1 MERWL
6 SWSKAHDWKSCVDL
20 NSTGGSNPPLS
31 ARKRHPIGCL
41 FCFIRNCLH
50 RGVDSFFIK
59 VQQNGFGFFVTS
71 IQIPATLIEKSENGR
86 RGNMPGPGRPGGPM
100 RGPGRGPGFGPGRP
114 GFGPGRPMGMGFRRP
129 PPPPP
134 RRMVGPYRGGC
145 LPGCLFYVLGTAG
158 IFAALLAVLL

>member
-50 RGVDSFFIK
+50 RGVDSLYLK
-59 VQQNGFGFFVTS
+59 VQQNGFGFFATS
-71 IQIPATLIEKSENGR
+71 IQIPATLIEKSEMEGGVICQDQEDRAVPWEWDFADRLRLR
-86 RGNMPGPGRPGGPM
+86 RAEWSGHIGADVC
-100 RGPGRGPGFGPGRP
+100 RGVCSMSWGQPES
-114 GFGPGRPMGMGFRRP
+114 
-129 PPPPP
+129 
-134 RRMVGPYRGGC
+134 
-145 LPGCLFYVLGTAG
+145 LPLCWQSCCDRKTGASLP
-158 IFAALLAVLL
+158 

>member
-41 FCFIRNCLH
+41 FCFIRNWLH

-59 VQQNGFGFFVTS
+59 VQQNGFGFFATS
-71 IQIPATLIEKSENGR
+71 IQIPATLIEKSE
-86 RGNMPGPGRPGGPM
+86 MEGGVICQDQED
-100 RGPGRGPGFGPGRP
+100 RVVR
-114 GFGPGRPMGMGFRRP
+114 
-129 PPPPP
+129 
-134 RRMVGPYRGGC
+134 
-145 LPGCLFYVLGTAG
+145 
-158 IFAALLAVLL
+158 

>member
-59 VQQNGFGFFVTS
+59 VQQNGFGFFATS
-71 IQIPATLIEKSENGR
+71 IQIPATLIEKSEMEGGVICQDQEDRAVPWEWDFADRLRLR
-86 RGNMPGPGRPGGPM
+86 RAEWSGHIGADVC
-100 RGPGRGPGFGPGRP
+100 RGVCSMFWGQPES
-114 GFGPGRPMGMGFRRP
+114 
-129 PPPPP
+129 
-134 RRMVGPYRGGC
+134 
-145 LPGCLFYVLGTAG
+145 LPLCWQSCCDRETGASLP
-158 IFAALLAVLL
+158 

>member
-59 VQQNGFGFFVTS
+59 VQQNGFGFFATS
-71 IQIPATLIEKSENGR
+71 IQIPATLIEKSEMEGGVICQGQEDRAVPWEWDFADRLRLR
-86 RGNMPGPGRPGGPM
+86 RAEWSGHIGADVC
-100 RGPGRGPGFGPGRP
+100 RGVCSMFWGQPES
-114 GFGPGRPMGMGFRRP
+114 
-129 PPPPP
+129 
-134 RRMVGPYRGGC
+134 
-145 LPGCLFYVLGTAG
+145 LPLCWQSCCDRETGASLP
-158 IFAALLAVLL
+158 

>member
-41 FCFIRNCLH
+41 FCFIRNFLH

-59 VQQNGFGFFVTS
+59 VQQNGFGFFATS
-71 IQIPATLIEKSENGR
+71 IQIPAALIEK
-86 RGNMPGPGRPGGPM
+86 PGRPGGPM

-129 PPPPP
+129 PPP

>member
-41 FCFIRNCLH
+41 FCFIRNWLH

-59 VQQNGFGFFVTS
+59 VQQNGFGFFATS
-71 IQIPATLIEKSENGR
+71 IQIPATLIEKSEMEGGVICQDQEDRGSDRAVPWEWDFADRLRLR
-86 RGNMPGPGRPGGPM
+86 RAEWSGHIGADVC
-100 RGPGRGPGFGPGRP
+100 RGVCSMFWGQPES
-114 GFGPGRPMGMGFRRP
+114 
-129 PPPPP
+129 
-134 RRMVGPYRGGC
+134 
-145 LPGCLFYVLGTAG
+145 LPLCWQSCCDRETGASLP
-158 IFAALLAVLL
+158 

>member
-1 MERWL
+1 
-6 SWSKAHDWKSCVDL
+6 
-20 NSTGGSNPPLS
+20 
-31 ARKRHPIGCL
+31 
-41 FCFIRNCLH
+41 
-50 RGVDSFFIK
+50 
-59 VQQNGFGFFVTS
+59 
-71 IQIPATLIEKSENGR
+71 
-86 RGNMPGPGRPGGPM
+86 MPGPGRPGGPM

-134 RRMVGPYRGGC
+134 RRMVGSYRGGC

>member
-59 VQQNGFGFFVTS
+59 VQQNGFGFFATS
-71 IQIPATLIEKSENGR
+71 IQIPATLIEKSEMEGGVICQDQEDRAVPWEWDFADRLRLR
-86 RGNMPGPGRPGGPM
+86 RAEWSGHIGAHVC
-100 RGPGRGPGFGPGRP
+100 RGVCSMSWGQPES
-114 GFGPGRPMGMGFRRP
+114 
-129 PPPPP
+129 
-134 RRMVGPYRGGC
+134 
-145 LPGCLFYVLGTAG
+145 LPLCWQSCCDRETGASLS
-158 IFAALLAVLL
+158 